1 MEALLSGL
9 LLFLGAHSVRI
20 FADGWR
26 STLIAR
32 FGEKRWKGLYS
43 LISLVGLV
51 LIVWGYGL
59 TRAAPEWWSAPLWTR
74 HLATLLTIP
83 SFVLLAAAYVPKN
96 HLKAAL
102 GHPMLAGV
110 KLWAFAH
117 LLANGRPGDVLL
129 FGAFLA
135 WAIVAFISVRRRDR
149 AAGTRYAP
157 GTLSGDLLA
166 VAIGLIAWALFA
178 FYGHQWLIGVRPIG

>member
-1 MEALLSGL
+1 M
-9 LLFLGAHSVRI
+9 

-26 STLIAR
+26 SRQIAR
-32 FGEKRWKGLYS
+32 LGEKRWKGLYALVS
-43 LISLVGLV
+43 LAGLV

-59 TRAAPEWWSAPLWTR
+59 TRAAPDWWSPPLWTR
-74 HLATLLTIP
+74 HLATLLTVL
-83 SFVLLAAAYVPKN
+83 SFVLLATAYVPKN
-96 HLKAAL
+96 HLKAIL

-117 LLANGRPGDVLL
+117 LISNGRPGDVLL

-135 WAIVAFISVRRRDR
+135 WAIVAFISARRRDR

-166 VAIGLIAWALFA
+166 AAIGLIAWALFA

>member
-1 MEALLSGL
+1 M
-9 LLFLGAHSVRI
+9 

-26 STLIAR
+26 SRQIAR
-32 FGEKRWKGLYS
+32 LGEKRWKGLYALVS
-43 LISLVGLV
+43 LAGLV

-59 TRAAPEWWSAPLWTR
+59 TRAAPDWWSPPLWTR
-74 HLATLLTIP
+74 HLATLLTVL
-83 SFVLLAAAYVPKN
+83 SFVLLATAYVPKN
-96 HLKAAL
+96 HLKATL

-117 LLANGRPGDVLL
+117 LISNGRPGDVLL

-135 WAIVAFISVRRRDR
+135 WAIVAFISARRRDR

-166 VAIGLIAWALFA
+166 AAIGLIAWALFA